1 MSGRRA
7 GSGDCAIQTPLN
19 ECVNALNIKCIPSW
33 CTHLL
38 LHIFDAAAPTTI
50 CHLDLQQRQFPVQLA
65 FYMSIIKAQGQTLS
79 MACSCPGPCL
89 HAGSCMSLSC
99 VGPWD
104 IWCSCI
110 TAACWPPLCKGRT
123 GHLHHNFVLS
133 GSLIIPFLAISFCFF
148 PLCFVLLSV
157 YCAPTGT
164 GTTSCAV
171 AVHVKLQA

>member
-1 MSGRRA
+1 MRIRNCALQVRATQSTFFACSGGIHNHCQAATNGHGVCTSFCR
-7 GSGDCAIQTPLN
+7 
-19 ECVNALNIKCIPSW
+19 

-148 PLCFVLLSV
+148 PSVLRFVKCLLC
-157 YCAPTGT
+157 PNG
-164 GTTSCAV
+164 
-171 AVHVKLQA
+171 HRNN